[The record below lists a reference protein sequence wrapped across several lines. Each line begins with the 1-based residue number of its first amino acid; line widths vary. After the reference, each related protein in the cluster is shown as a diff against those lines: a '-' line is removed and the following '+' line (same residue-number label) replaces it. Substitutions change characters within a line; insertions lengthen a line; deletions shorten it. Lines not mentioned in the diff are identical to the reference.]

1 MSATTGGT
9 AHVQP
14 VEKLLK
20 VMLDNGGTEIRLAG
34 GAAPMIM
41 IDGSLRALK
50 SRALSADE
58 VNALTAAVIP
68 PGGNRVSFSFPSS
81 LGMCQGQVLEVN
93 GMAVLV
99 MRPPSASPTPAA
111 SPRPAAPAAPPIPAE
126 HHDHAPLE
134 LDMDHGTHAADAAE
148 AEAAEEDDLELPKA
162 AEGTIQIDK
171 LLMAAV
177 KGGVS
182 DIHITTGLPPVFRID
197 GGMRPQKTKVLTGDD
212 TNGLMKSITPERCQ
226 AELAEKGGTDFGF
239 AFKDLARFRVS
250 VFKQRGQIAMVLRQ
264 IPNKLLTPEQL
275 GVPEVC
281 KKLVTRPR
289 GLFLVTGP
297 TGSGKSTTL
306 AALIDFINKNYDHHI
321 ITIEDP
327 IEFYH
332 YSQKSTVNQREIGN
346 DVPSFSE
353 ALRRALRQDPDVIL
367 VGELRDL
374 ETIEAAISA
383 AETGHVVFG
392 TLHTTGAQGTVN
404 RIIDAFPTNQQEQIR
419 TQLSTAILGVV
430 SQTLLPKIGG
440 GRCAAYEVLVVTP
453 AIGNLIRENKT
464 FRINSAIQTGAKLG
478 MKLLDDDLFRLWNER
493 KVTEENV
500 LAKAQN
506 VDELAARIMKAK
518 QGIFDDDETVAKRAA
533 AKEATH

>member
-1 MSATTGGT
+1 MST
-9 AHVQP
+9 ASPMLAQ
-14 VEKLLK
+14 VEKLLR
-20 VMLDNGGTEIRLAG
+20 VATDNGGTEMRLSG
-34 GAAPMIM
+34 GAPPM
-41 IDGSLRALK
+41 LRINGQLRPLK
-50 SRALSADE
+50 TRAFSADE
-58 VNALTAAVIP
+58 VAALAAAVVP
-68 PGGNRVSFSFPSS
+68 AGADLARFSFSTS
-81 LGMCQGQVLEVN
+81 LGACEGSLLDVQGTK
-93 GMAVLV
+93 VLV
-99 MRPPSASPTPAA
+99 L
-111 SPRPAAPAAPPIPAE
+111 RPAPDAAGDGGAGAA
-126 HHDHAPLE
+126 DDQPLE
-134 LDMDHGTHAADAAE
+134 LDLQDDGPADGPAAGDGGSPYAM
-148 AEAAEEDDLELPKA
+148 PKA
-162 AEGTIQIDK
+162 AGGTIQIDK
-171 LLMAAV
+171 LLTAAV

-197 GGMRPQKTKVLTGDD
+197 GHMKPQATKVLTADD
-212 TNGLMKSITPERCQ
+212 TNGLMKAITPERCQ
-226 AELAEKGGTDFGF
+226 AELAEKGGCDFGF

-250 VFKQRGQIAMVLRQ
+250 VFKQRGSVAMVLRQ

-281 KKLVTRPR
+281 KKLATRPR

-306 AALIDFINKNYDHHI
+306 AALIDFINHNYDHHI

-332 YSQKSTVNQREIGN
+332 YSKKSTVNQREIGT
-346 DVPSFSE
+346 DVPTFSE

-404 RIIDAFPTNQQEQIR
+404 RIIDAFPTNQQEQVR

-440 GRCAAYEVLVVTP
+440 GRCAAYEVLVCTP

-478 MKLLDDDLFRLWNER
+478 MQLLDDNLFRLWSEK
-493 KVTEENV
+493 KVAEEDV

-506 VDELAARIMKAK
+506 VDELARRITNAK
-518 QGIFDDDETVAKRAA
+518 QGIFDDEETVARKAA
-533 AKEATH
+533 RDTEK